1 MTAKEY
7 LRQYEYAVK
16 RIQRLEEEYEAELL
30 LIDAV
35 RSLSDNDGMPHGSG
49 ISKPTEDK
57 AIRLADKALRLVD
70 AKREAIAVKQELFD
84 FLNSIDGDEGQ
95 ILFRRY
101 VQLQL
106 WKEIAVDMGY
116 TERAV
121 YKIHERALRIVEQ
134 KRSL

>member
-57 AIRLADKALRLVD
+57 AVRLADKAMRLVD

-84 FLNSIDGDEGQ
+84 FINSIDGDEGQ

-106 WKEIAVDMGY
+106 WKDIAVDMGY